1 MDNETYEQVSVSK
14 ILLEWEMNFLVDGVE
29 VEIQTYNGEILG
41 ITIPTKVELTITE
54 SEPAVR
60 GDTSKAAMKDAYLE
74 TGLRV
79 KVPIFVEQGEKIV
92 VSTID
97 GTYVSRA

>member
-1 MDNETYEQVSVSK
+1 
-14 ILLEWEMNFLVDGVE
+14 MNFLVDGVE

>member
-1 MDNETYEQVSVSK
+1 
-14 ILLEWEMNFLVDGVE
+14 
-29 VEIQTYNGEILG
+29 
-41 ITIPTKVELTITE
+41 
-54 SEPAVR
+54 
-60 GDTSKAAMKDAYLE
+60 MKDAYLE